1 MRKLGPRSACALPL
15 GALALVVMMSF
26 PLAAARAEEPAKQPS
41 NGTMSTGGK
50 GGPAD
55 TSQAAIEAEVRHR
68 MHEMAEQLKL
78 TPDQKEKL
86 KPIVEDQ
93 ATQMRAIRAKYM
105 SMPRTPD
112 NREAM
117 MKELKALQEANDPR
131 LASVLSADQ
140 MAKLKKMREENRAQM
155 RQRMKTS
162 SASAS
167 SEKH

>member
-1 MRKLGPRSACALPL
+1 MRKFSPRSACALPL

-26 PLAAARAEEPAKQPS
+26 PLASARAEEPAKQPS
-41 NGTMSTGGK
+41 KSTASGGK

-55 TSQAAIEAEVRHR
+55 TSQAAVEAEVRHR

-86 KPIVEDQ
+86 KPIMQDQ
-93 ATQMRAIRAKYM
+93 ATQMRAIRAKYV
-105 SMPRTPD
+105 SMPRTPE

-140 MAKLKKMREENRAQM
+140 MAQLKKMREENRAQM